1 MKRMIKDLSGHFKD
15 KLHTLIVDT
24 IDTCDYADLD
34 GREAACIILDGLLL
48 EVVVGSAVIQLSEQ
62 QFMEM
67 CLLAHKTGVR
77 AFTEGER
84 KRKHPAQGD

>member
-1 MKRMIKDLSGHFKD
+1 MKRIIKDLSGHFKD

-24 IDTCDYADLD
+24 IDTCDYTDMD
-34 GREAACIILDGLLL
+34 GNETACIILDGLLL
-48 EVVVGSAVIQLSEQ
+48 EVVVGSAVINLSEQ

-67 CLLAHKTGVR
+67 CLLAHRTGVR